1 MESDSTIDDIL
12 KSVGQFRILSV
23 GRSGVGKSSL
33 INRVF
38 GIEDASVSHHKP
50 GVSDIYQEHISGE
63 NGYFVLHDSQGF
75 EPGDLSNFRTVRT
88 FLEER
93 SRQSLPL
100 KDRVHGLWL
109 CVETPTAGGRV
120 FEKGD
125 EELLK
130 FTHKIQLPIV
140 IVFTQYDR
148 LVRTKR
154 AGLKEET
161 PHMDDDTLNSRSVE
175 EAWKAFEICLQS
187 LRRTMGHLGI
197 GMPSYAR
204 VSVRLGFQ
212 EDVSELVQ
220 VTRNIVKERLEG
232 DAWIMWAI
240 AQRANLPLKIDACI
254 INGMSGFTRGL
265 AGGAPVG
272 PILLRDC
279 LMQIHKDVMTCWN
292 FEGNILYSEEFKQ
305 LMLYLVQDV
314 SEGTQPHFP
323 DRSLLRISRFVD
335 LVTATEAPIAPPVAI
350 LGLTFKFVQW
360 LSTTVLEKEPP
371 VQRLLFAYTVDLI
384 RVLRELFD
392 ITLRPGQNLAITWPD
407 IKEAFETYER
417 SPSRRQIHKSICSM
431 TPQDGWIVTPSD
443 IRAKL
448 RELLEK

>member
-140 IVFTQYDR
+140 LVFTQYDR

-154 AGLKEET
+154 AELKEDH
-161 PHMDDDTLNSRSVE
+161 PHMDNDTLNSRSVE

-187 LRRTMGHLGI
+187 LRRTMRNLGI

-204 VSVRLGFQ
+204 VSVRPGFQ

-220 VTRNIVKERLEG
+220 VTRNIVKGRLEG

-272 PILLRDC
+272 PKLLRDC
-279 LMQIHKDVMTCWN
+279 LMQIHKDIITCWN
-292 FEGNILYSEEFKQ
+292 FEGKVLDSEEFKQ
-305 LMLYLVQDV
+305 LMLYLIQDV
-314 SEGTQPHFP
+314 SERTQPQA
-323 DRSLLRISRFVD
+323 SAISQFVD
-335 LVTATEAPIAPPVAI
+335 LVTADDPVAPPVAI
-350 LGLTFKFVQW
+350 LGLTFNFVQW
-360 LSTTVLEKEPP
+360 LSTTVLENEAP
-371 VQRLLFAYTVDLI
+371 VQRLLIAYTVDLI

-392 ITLRPGQNLAITWPD
+392 ITLRPGSNLATTWPD
-407 IKEAFETYER
+407 LKEAFETYER
-417 SPSRRQIHKSICSM
+417 SPSRRQIHRSICTN
-431 TPQDGWIVTPSD
+431 TPQDGWIVTPTD
-443 IRAKL
+443 IRTKL